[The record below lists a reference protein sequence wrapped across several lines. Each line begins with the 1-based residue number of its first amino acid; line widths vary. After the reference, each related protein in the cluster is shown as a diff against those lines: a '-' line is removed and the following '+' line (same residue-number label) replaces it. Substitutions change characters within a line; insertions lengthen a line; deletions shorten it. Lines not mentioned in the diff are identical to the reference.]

1 MDLNNGYTPAPKPLT
16 PEEMK
21 IRRKKEL
28 AIIKASNQMLEEA
41 KNELLGMNENDIDNS
56 KYADMPN
63 FSLKDKI
70 EMIDA
75 AKSQNLTMANAYY
88 NADENEVNAQEY
100 GEPDAIEVK
109 KYERRLKAKG
119 LTDEQLHNKDMT
131 KGGIS
136 YGDENDKAKVSK
148 GDGLK
153 QKTRRK
159 RNTKKNA
166 EEEKAAAAVIER
178 KVAEIESKKIEE
190 VEAEPVNIDEEKQ
203 KVKDMSYSFDVS
215 SIPDYVQY
223 DVIPLPSKG
232 ECYKHKKSRI
242 PVAYLTAADENIIA
256 SPNMYR
262 DGKLIDIILKRKIL
276 DKDIVVEEL
285 TSGDRDAITL
295 WLRATAYGAEYP
307 ITATDPLT
315 RKQVD
320 AVVDLAKFNYFDFN
334 LKGDEDGLFT
344 FEIGGNV

>member
-41 KNELLGMNENDIDNS
+41 KNELLGMDENDIDNS

-119 LTDEQLHNKDMT
+119 LTDEQLRNKDIT

-153 QKTRRK
+153 QKARRK

-166 EEEKAAAAVIER
+166 EEEKVAAVIEIA
-178 KVAEIESKKIEE
+178 VADGVGDFSKPVFHAALKGLDGSLYE
-190 VEAEPVNIDEEKQ
+190 VQLVAVAYGSFFECRFYEAELGLKASQWWLGV
-203 KVKDMSYSFDVS
+203 
-215 SIPDYVQY
+215 
-223 DVIPLPSKG
+223 
-232 ECYKHKKSRI
+232 CSRH
-242 PVAYLTAADENIIA
+242 A
-256 SPNMYR
+256 
-262 DGKLIDIILKRKIL
+262 
-276 DKDIVVEEL
+276 
-285 TSGDRDAITL
+285 
-295 WLRATAYGAEYP
+295 
-307 ITATDPLT
+307 
-315 RKQVD
+315 
-320 AVVDLAKFNYFDFN
+320 
-334 LKGDEDGLFT
+334 
-344 FEIGGNV
+344 